1 MGDHRLT
8 LEEKRAILRD
18 WAWTEYLI
26 DRATDQGMPENGRP
40 SRLDEAEL
48 ALLAL
53 DAGRPGSKGSDRRL
67 QTFS

>member
-26 DRATDQGMPENGRP
+26 VRATD
-40 SRLDEAEL
+40 
-48 ALLAL
+48 
-53 DAGRPGSKGSDRRL
+53 
-67 QTFS
+67 